1 MGVTVKKAIITAALT
16 GNMTVPSQT
25 PHLPFGVKDIVGEAM
40 ACYQA
45 GCAVVHLHTRD
56 SLTGRP
62 VLDLDLFGEYLRG
75 IKNSCDVVL
84 CTSTGGGPGMKVQ
97 DRVAVVPKF
106 KPEMASFNMGSMNFG
121 LFPVVKHIKQFKH
134 DWEKEYLEA
143 TKDFVFKNTFS
154 DLEYI
159 CGMMKASNT
168 KPELECYD
176 VGHIYNAEF
185 LVSEAL
191 LDLPVHIQFVMG
203 VLGGIGSHIEDLI
216 IMKRTADRLFREQYT
231 WSVIGVGYPAEFYLG
246 AQALMMGGHV
256 RVGLEDNVRLDKHT
270 LATNPGLVEKMCGLA
285 RELGRD
291 LASPTEARQVL
302 GLKGLDK
309 VGF

>member
-1 MGVTVKKAIITAALT
+1 MNKVIITAALT

-25 PHLPFGVKDIVGEAM
+25 TYLPFSVKDIILEAT

-56 SLTGRP
+56 PLTGRP

-121 LFPVVKHIKQFKH
+121 LFPVVKYIKRFKY
-134 DWEKEYLEA
+134 DWENEYLEA
-143 TKDFVFKNTFS
+143 TKDFVFKNTFN

-159 CGMMKASNT
+159 CGIMKSSNT

-176 VGHIYNAEF
+176 VGHVYNAAF
-185 LVSEAL
+185 LVSEGL

-203 VLGGIGSHIEDLI
+203 VLGGIGSHMEDLMI
-216 IMKRTADRLFREQYT
+216 IKRTADRLFREQYT

-246 AQALMMGGHV
+246 AQALMLGGHV
-256 RVGLEDNVRLDKHT
+256 RVGLEDNVRLDNHT
-270 LATNPGLVEKMCGLA
+270 LATNSALVEKMCRLA
-285 RELGRD
+285 RELGRYP
-291 LASPTEARQVL
+291 ASATEARQIL